1 MATEKKTAKTNN
13 KTARSCSSKKSD
25 GATAKSTRST
35 RACSS
40 KKGN

>member
-13 KTARSCSSKKSD
+13 KAARACSSKKSD

-35 RACSS
+35 RVSS

>member
-1 MATEKKTAKTNN
+1 MATEKKTAKTTD
-13 KTARSCSSKKSD
+13 KAVRSNSSKKS
-25 GATAKSTRST
+25 GASAKAKAT